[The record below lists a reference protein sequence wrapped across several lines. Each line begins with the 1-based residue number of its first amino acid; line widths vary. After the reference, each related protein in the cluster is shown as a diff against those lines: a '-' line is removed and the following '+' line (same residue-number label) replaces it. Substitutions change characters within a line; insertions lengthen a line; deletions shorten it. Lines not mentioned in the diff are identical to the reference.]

1 VVAVVEAWA
10 VVAAGVW
17 AAVAVEVWAAAE
29 AWVAVAAVAW
39 VAAVVV
45 VWAGVRSIFY
55 LVLEP
60 KPYVWTKS
68 CPDARRRKICHRS
81 TLVVVRVATFFAMP
95 QMAGFVSMR
104 SSNEPFK
111 HH

>member
-17 AAVAVEVWAAAE
+17 AAVAVEVWAVAE
-29 AWVAVAAVAW
+29 AWVAVAAV
-39 VAAVVV
+39 VA
-45 VWAGVRSIFY
+45 WAGVRSIFY